1 MITCDNHEL
10 SRDLV
15 SYEDLKQIKE
25 NWDNTSFNLGLLDHE
40 ATRAQVQ
47 RTYNKLIKNWDYL
60 SRRLVSF
67 ILKF

>member
-25 NWDNTSFNLGLLDHE
+25 NWDHTLFNLGLLDHK
-40 ATRAQVQ
+40 ATRAQ
-47 RTYNKLIKNWDYL
+47 RTFIKG
-60 SRRLVSF
+60 
-67 ILKF
+67 LKTN